1 MKIVLQGKGIIPYE
15 LITSMDSFFL
25 TPEKDFWEKTKF
37 F

>member
-15 LITSMDSFFL
+15 LIASMDSFFL